1 MTMKNPKTT
10 ISGAIGAIAYL
21 LPLFGLDIPEEVT
34 NGLGALALLLIG
46 FFAKDGVNAQSVKVE
61 LNPSILPERNRQNE
75 VRERISKE
83 TKLKRNN

>member
-1 MTMKNPKTT
+1 MNNLKTT
-10 ISGAIGAIAYL
+10 ISGVVGAVAFVVAR
-21 LPLFGLDIPEEVT
+21 FGLDVPVEVT
-34 NGLGALALLLIG
+34 DGIIVLTTLLVG

-75 VRERISKE
+75 VRERNSKE